1 MGVDGRELDRMV
13 VEFKLAGICGL
24 ELGVDGLE
32 FGTDGRLLSME
43 ALVRDGRVLEGVEDL
58 DAVGRADGV
67 EGLAEDTE
75 RALGE
80 AGLV

>member
-1 MGVDGRELDRMV
+1 MGVDGRELDRTV
-13 VEFKLAGICGL
+13 EEFKLAGICGL

-32 FGTDGRLLSME
+32 FWDGRVLSME
-43 ALVRDGRVLEGVEDL
+43 ELVRDGRVLEGVEDL

-67 EGLAEDTE
+67 DGLAEDIE

>member
-1 MGVDGRELDRMV
+1 MGVDGRELDRAV
-13 VEFKLAGICGL
+13 EEFKLAGICGL

-32 FGTDGRLLSME
+32 VWDVRVLSME
-43 ALVRDGRVLEGVEDL
+43 ELVRDGRVLEGVEDL
-58 DAVGRADGV
+58 DDIGRADGV
-67 EGLAEDTE
+67 DGLADDTE

>member
-1 MGVDGRELDRMV
+1 MGVDGRELDRTAE
-13 VEFKLAGICGL
+13 EFKLGGICGL

-32 FGTDGRLLSME
+32 VWDGRVLSME
-43 ALVRDGRVLEGVEDL
+43 ELVRDGRVLEGVEDL

-67 EGLAEDTE
+67 DGLTEDIE

>member
-1 MGVDGRELDRMV
+1 MGVDGRELDRTV
-13 VEFKLAGICGL
+13 EEFKLGGICGL

-32 FGTDGRLLSME
+32 VWDGRVLSME
-43 ALVRDGRVLEGVEDL
+43 ELLRDGRVLEGVEDL

-67 EGLAEDTE
+67 DGLAEDTE

-80 AGLV
+80 DGLI